1 MTNERVCEICGKTE
15 SEWDRSEFI
24 FFFAFT
30 LKDSDKEMYY
40 CPSCLLMRFTDIAK
54 MRGDEDNE

>member
-1 MTNERVCEICGKTE
+1 VCEICGKTE

-54 MRGDEDNE
+54 MRGDEDDE